1 MVASAQDVQDSR
13 ALVTGTLIG
22 LLLRHTSDSDR
33 AVLIDKVE
41 MVDDDQGNHRSMVR
55 LTMRSG
61 VKLLIIVAEDV

>member
-41 MVDDDQGNHRSMVR
+41 MVDDDQGNHQSMVR

-61 VKLLIIVAEDV
+61 VKLLIIVAEDA